1 LEAVAVVLLTTL
13 LLAVQ
18 YSVLAVAVEMGD
30 GTCLRMVGHGE
41 TTLKVEQRMVVQTEM
56 PFQPMPQQLLELPV
70 HMDAEMVGLDCTMMR
85 QMIQEKL
92 EEQVALPAVGVEL
105 LEKTPLGMFLEEQVV
120 VEKFVSGVG
129 KCQD

>member
-1 LEAVAVVLLTTL
+1 LAVAAVVLLTTL
-13 LLAVQ
+13 LLAVR
-18 YSVLAVAVEMGD
+18 YSVVVEAVEMGD

-41 TTLKVEQRMVVQTEM
+41 TTLKVEQRMVVKTEM
-56 PFQPMPQQLLELPV
+56 PFQPMLQQLLELPV

-105 LEKTPLGMFLEEQVV
+105 LEKTPAGMFPEEQAVV
-120 VEKFVSGVG
+120 AKFVSGVG